1 MNILILGSGGREHAL
16 AWKMAQSALAPK
28 LFALPGNPGLGEIAT
43 LADID
48 LADHRA
54 VVDYC
59 RKVAIDLVVV
69 GPEQPLVEG
78 LADNLR
84 AVGLATF
91 GPGKVAAQLEGSK
104 TWARTVA
111 ARAGVAMPI
120 HVTVT
125 KKDAALIALNDFDLP
140 VVIKADGLAA
150 GKGVV
155 IATTREE
162 AETTIEEMFDG
173 RFGAA
178 GKQVLIEECLE
189 GEEVSVF
196 ALTDGTTVM
205 PFGSAQDHKRLGEG
219 DTGPNTGGMGA
230 YSPAPVLDEATHA
243 RVMDEIIRPTLDKM
257 AREGTPYE
265 GVVYAGVM
273 LTASGPKLIEF
284 NCRFGDPEAQVLL
297 PRLQDDLVEL
307 VLATVEGRLAEREPA
322 AFSNEVALT
331 VVMAAPGYPDAP
343 IPGAAIVGIKD
354 AEETGALVFQAGTRA
369 DGDGLTVS
377 GGRVLAVTGLGN
389 TLAAAKRRAE
399 AGIDAITFKGAQHR
413 RDIGWRELERTTEPA
428 E

>member
-16 AWKMAQSALAPK
+16 AWSLAQSPTKPK
-28 LFALPGNPGLGEIAT
+28 LFALPGNPGIGQLAT
-43 LADID
+43 LAPID

-59 RKVAIDLVVV
+59 RKASIDLVVV

-91 GPGKVAAQLEGSK
+91 GPGKVAAQIEGSK
-104 TWARTVA
+104 SWARTVA
-111 ARAGVAMPI
+111 ARAKVPMPR

-125 KKDAALIALNDFDLP
+125 KMDAALIALDDFGLP
-140 VVIKADGLAA
+140 VVVKADGLAG

-155 IATTREE
+155 IATSRDE
-162 AETTIEEMFDG
+162 AEDAVAAMLDG

-178 GKQVLIEECLE
+178 GKRIVIEEWLE

-196 ALTDGTTVM
+196 ALTDGTTVHA
-205 PFGSAQDHKRLGEG
+205 FGHAQDHKRLGDG

-230 YSPAPVLDEATHA
+230 YSPAPVLDAALHD
-243 RVMDEIIRPTLDKM
+243 RVMDEIVRPVLTKM

-265 GVVYAGVM
+265 GVLYAGVM
-273 LTASGPKLIEF
+273 LTAAGPKLIEF
-284 NCRFGDPEAQVLL
+284 NCRLGDPETQALL
-297 PRLQDDLVEL
+297 PRLEDDLLEL
-307 VLATVEGRLAEREPA
+307 VLATVEGRLAEREPPR
-322 AFSNEVALT
+322 FSDDAALT
-331 VVMAAPGYPDAP
+331 VVLAAAGYPDAP
-343 IPGAAIVGIKD
+343 EAGAAITGVAD
-354 AEETGALVFQAGTRA
+354 AEETGALVFQAG
-369 DGDGLTVS
+369 VS
-377 GGRVLAVTGLGN
+377 GEASALRVNGGRVLAVTGRGR

-399 AGIDAITFKGAQHR
+399 AGVAAIDFAGAQHR
-413 RDIGWRELERTTEPA
+413 TDIGWRELERSAEPA
-428 E
+428 